1 MYLTPSRSW
10 LFASSLVL
18 GLGLLGGFGRII
30 EKYCRASIAAL
41 EYFAEADAHAVQ
53 YSLIAKSLLNT
64 ALAYLEK
71 REMQDRLRRT
81 ESSSQLFG
89 LIPRGDSGDETTNDD
104 NHNHNTTNNNDHEDP
119 NTSNSYQQQHQHD
132 QQPHYQRSIQHT
144 NPSVGGQFGG
154 IPGSLRG
161 GGSTHKQQQA
171 KPSSYPPH
179 HNSHHN
185 HNHHNHHHN
194 SYHHH
199 HHHAHAHAHTPSSS
213 FWGNRF
219 NNMNHDFDF
228 VGHESTAT
236 TFLGMTESLPRTPE
250 FSIMGGSLDSDADQM
265 FGALNLFPL
274 LETDGHI
281 DLANYF

>member
-1 MYLTPSRSW
+1 M
-10 LFASSLVL
+10 

-89 LIPRGDSGDETTNDD
+89 LIPRGDSGEETTND
-104 NHNHNTTNNNDHEDP
+104 NTNDDTNDDREDLN
-119 NTSNSYQQQHQHD
+119 NTSNSYQQLGHQHE
-132 QQPHYQRSIQHT
+132 QQSQYQRSIQHT
-144 NPSVGGQFGG
+144 NPSVGGHFAGG
-154 IPGSLRG
+154 IHGSIRGG
-161 GGSTHKQQQA
+161 GGSTYPQQPNKQ
-171 KPSSYPPH
+171 SSYPIGTTH
-179 HNSHHN
+179 HN
-185 HNHHNHHHN
+185 
-194 SYHHH
+194 YHHH
-199 HHHAHAHAHTPSSS
+199 HLHHHAHVPTSSSS
-213 FWGNRF
+213 FSPSRF
-219 NNMNHDFDF
+219 INNTNSINHNHFDF
-228 VGHESTAT
+228 VGHGHAHDGSTTAT

-250 FSIMGGSLDSDADQM
+250 FSIMGASLDSDADQT
-265 FGALNLFPL
+265 FGAMNLFPL